1 MFRGLIRCTHS
12 GKICTT
18 DQKKGYLNYLIC
30 YDATGKKQFIKEE
43 IVHEQVARIFDS
55 IHIPDLILKEMD
67 GYLKTSKKAEIA
79 FRDESLDEL
88 NRDLKKTTSRIDALF
103 DLYIDK
109 KIDEDLFKPKMAAL
123 KLEKAQIEN
132 KVQAHSNADDKFN
145 ETLLGLLNIAN
156 NAGEMFRK
164 GSNLEVKRLMMKL
177 VIRTLELDGKNV
189 GFSLCFP
196 YSELQNFTQ
205 NEKWRPHGDS
215 NPGYRR
221 ERAMS

>member
-1 MFRGLIRCTHS
+1 
-12 GKICTT
+12 
-18 DQKKGYLNYLIC
+18 
-30 YDATGKKQFIKEE
+30 
-43 IVHEQVARIFDS
+43 
-55 IHIPDLILKEMD
+55 MD

-156 NAGEMFRK
+156 KIG
-164 GSNLEVKRLMMKL
+164 
-177 VIRTLELDGKNV
+177 
-189 GFSLCFP
+189 
-196 YSELQNFTQ
+196 
-205 NEKWRPHGDS
+205 
-215 NPGYRR
+215 
-221 ERAMS
+221 RAHV